1 MEFEAEFEAY
11 MADLAEAFD
20 ALVAEVEVEDV
31 EDGPFEVEED
41 VEARL
46 EARRWSRLADFDAR
60 AYGGAS

>member
-1 MEFEAEFEAY
+1 MEFEAY

-20 ALVAEVEVEDV
+20 ALVAEVDEGEDV

-41 VEARL
+41 VEAQP
-46 EARRWSRLADFDAR
+46 EARRWGHLADFDAR